1 MAKSSNRTIEGWLA
15 RLRPV
20 ARLRHMRDR
29 ETVDS
34 ELRLLV
40 AVRPRATRRPACW
53 YVID

>member
-40 AVRPRATRRPACW
+40 AVRPRATRPRG
-53 YVID
+53 